1 MTYEEAINKIHSYL
15 VFGSKLGLHRM
26 KSLLGVLGNPQ
37 DSLKIVHIAGTNGKG
52 SVSRYIYTMLQE
64 CGYKAGIYISPYID
78 RFTERIEFDGRQIS
92 PEDLAKYTKIVTEAA
107 DAMVARGEESPT
119 EFEIITAIGF
129 LYFKEMEADVVV
141 LEVGLGGDGDSTN
154 VCSKPE
160 VTVITSI
167 SYDHMEQ
174 LGNTLEEIAACK
186 AGILKDGVPAVVCV
200 DDPGAEAV
208 IRGVAEKHHAPYIRV
223 RDFEA
228 RDVMK
233 SVEGYSFE
241 AELDLSALDPEYG
254 NMKTGRVQLSMQG
267 MHQVDNA
274 LCALGA
280 VTAMKLRGW
289 DRISPEKMLSGITR
303 AVQPARLEVMNR
315 DPYVIVDGSHNPAGA
330 KCLADTVLD
339 NFRGKRILLING
351 ILRDKSYEEMVDEY
365 LRFEPDVMTAEVPN
379 PRTMDPKDLAEVFRS
394 RELYSSGRRSVGVL
408 ESPEQMKEFVSGAL
422 GRYDLIVFAGSLYL
436 MGDVRRMLKDLSE
449 KN

>member
-1 MTYEEAINKIHSYL
+1 
-15 VFGSKLGLHRM
+15 M
-26 KSLLGVLGNPQ
+26 KSLLGALGDPQ
-37 DSLKIVHIAGTNGKG
+37 DHLKIVHIAGTNGKG
-52 SVSRYIYTMLQE
+52 SVSRYIYSMLQE
-64 CGYKAGIYISPYID
+64 CGYRAGIYISPYID
-78 RFTERIEFDGRQIS
+78 RFTERIEFNGEQIS
-92 PEDLAKYTKIVTEAA
+92 PEDLARYTEIVTDAA

-129 LYFKEMEADVVV
+129 LYFKEMNADVVV

-154 VCSKPE
+154 VCARPE

-167 SYDHMEQ
+167 SFEHMEQ

-200 DDPGAEAV
+200 DDPGAESV
-208 IRGVAEKHHAPYIRV
+208 IRRIAGEHDAPYIRV
-223 RDFEA
+223 RDFSVHDI
-228 RDVMK
+228 RK

-241 AELDLSALDPEYG
+241 AELDMSALDTSRTAVE
-254 NMKTGRVQLSMQG
+254 TGRVQLSMQG

-280 VTAMKLRGW
+280 VTAMKLGGW
-289 DRISPEKMLSGITR
+289 DGITREKMLSGITK

-330 KCLADTVLD
+330 KCLADTVLA

-351 ILRDKSYEEMVDEY
+351 ILRDKSYDEMIDEY
-365 LRFEPDVMTAEVPN
+365 LRFEPDVMTVEVPN

-394 RELYSSGRRSVGVL
+394 RELYISGEHSVGVL
-408 ESPEQMKEFVSGAL
+408 ESQEEMRDFVSGAL
-422 GRYDLIVFAGSLYL
+422 GRYDLILFAGSLYL
-436 MGDVRRMLKDLSE
+436 MGDVRRMLMNLLE
-449 KN
+449 EN